1 MIQGIGVHL
10 VGLADAAV
18 RESLLRIMTS
28 LQSLGYHIP
37 GRKIVINLAPADAPK
52 KGSVYD
58 LPIATGILAASGQ
71 VELPLLPEFI
81 LMGELGLDGS
91 VRAVPGVLPTVEMAI
106 RSGRRGCIVPAES
119 AREAV
124 ELDGIELYGISN
136 INQALD
142 ILSGELDCSSL
153 LAGRDCGKAPHKGLP
168 AIDFSEIIGQE
179 GAKRGLEVAAAGGH
193 NVIRL
198 GMYIPP
204 FCCKDK
210 KRVKNQIST
219 LFSLISSALEVFIIY
234 LQPLKLNGV

>member
-10 VGLADAAV
+10 VGLADVAV

-153 LAGRDCGKAPHKGLP
+153 LAGRDCGNVPHKGLP

-193 NVIRL
+193 NVIMI
-198 GMYIPP
+198 GPP
-204 FCCKDK
+204 GSGK
-210 KRVKNQIST
+210 S
-219 LFSLISSALEVFIIY
+219 SLANALAGILPPMSVQEAI
-234 LQPLKLNGV
+234 QTS